1 MRGVKKAGSR
11 GLSIRWR
18 ITLPYLLLALILG
31 FGAALLINRVLSQSS
46 QERFWRQV
54 ADGSQQASD
63 AVVRIEQ
70 DLLEVERLIANTEGL
85 AEAVVEEDAE
95 ALRDRV
101 LPLVINA
108 GVDSAAV
115 LDSEGRS
122 LLAVRH
128 HPDDPPGSYERA
140 IRGEA
145 FYAEWDMVR
154 AVLGGQADSSGD
166 KYSDIESVFA
176 GSQEMPT
183 FFLVGPV
190 SSESGEVI
198 GAVVVGRYLD
208 SIVDSLKDQAGVNV
222 SIYHPG
228 NGLLIQ
234 STLEQDTPQSV
245 MLNQEQLA
253 ELVGGI
259 PGVNSARIIDVAG
272 SSYGEV
278 LLPLNVRDG
287 TRTLGVLG
295 ASILAASVEAEIA
308 ENIARVAR
316 LGALALVLVA
326 AAGLLIS
333 QSVVR
338 SITVIN
344 NQLVQA
350 VEGRLEGPVTA
361 AGGRELTMLAEHLNR
376 ILSKPGESRPDYS
389 SRLSEKQA
397 GDGVPTLAAASA
409 TTGARA
415 VVSALVILVKR
426 LPDRLGAADPDST
439 LSNLALL
446 VDGTTPIVL
455 DHGGFLSH
463 VRGDEITV
471 YFGVSPELQRPQVN
485 SLQATHAAME
495 IRDFVDRWNRD
506 RADKGLPALE
516 VGMGIATGE
525 VVVGALDTRR
535 GSQPAVVGDVV
546 HTANHIAE
554 ITQAIHGN
562 NLLISEETYRYLAS
576 AQQHFEFGRYGKT
589 VLQGNNREVLVYEI
603 RDRMIRL
610 RD

>member
-1 MRGVKKAGSR
+1 MHGVNKAGSR

-31 FGAALLINRVLSQSS
+31 FGAVLLINRVLSQSS

-63 AVVRIEQ
+63 SVVRVEQ
-70 DLLEVERLIANTEGL
+70 DLLEVERLISNTEGL
-85 AEAVVEEDAE
+85 AQAVVEEDAE

-108 GVDSAAV
+108 GLDSAAV
-115 LDSEGRS
+115 LDREGRS

-128 HPDDPPGSYERA
+128 NPDDPPGSYERA
-140 IRGEA
+140 IRGEE
-145 FYAEWDMVR
+145 FYAEWDMVQ
-154 AVLGGQADSSGD
+154 AVLQGQADSSGD
-166 KYSDIESVFA
+166 KYSGIESVFA
-176 GSQEMPT
+176 GSQELPT

-228 NGLLIQ
+228 NGLLIR
-234 STLEQDTPQSV
+234 STLEHDTPQSA
-245 MLNQEQLA
+245 MLNQEQLS
-253 ELVGGI
+253 ELTGGM

-278 LLPLNVRDG
+278 LLPLVVRDG
-287 TRTLGVLG
+287 TRVLGVLG
-295 ASILAASVEAEIA
+295 ASILAASVDAEIA
-308 ENIARVAR
+308 ENVARVAR

-338 SITVIN
+338 SITAIN
-344 NQLVQA
+344 NQLAQA
-350 VEGRLEGPVTA
+350 AEGKLAGPVTA
-361 AGGRELTMLAEHLNR
+361 SGGSELTMLAQHLNQV
-376 ILSKPGESRPDYS
+376 
-389 SRLSEKQA
+389 LSEPA
-397 GDGVPTLAAASA
+397 DTGPDFAYRLPDNRTVDEVPTLAAASV
-409 TTGARA
+409 TTGTTA
-415 VVSALVILVKR
+415 VVSTLVILVKR
-426 LPDRLGAADPDST
+426 PPDRLGASAPDST

-446 VDGTTPIVL
+446 VDGTTPIVH

-485 SLQATHAAME
+485 TLQATHAAME

-506 RADKGLPALE
+506 RADRGLPALE

-525 VVVGALDTRR
+525 VVVGTLDF
-535 GSQPAVVGDVV
+535 GGSSQPAVVGDVV

-589 VLQGNNREVLVYEI
+589 VLQGSNKEVLVYEI